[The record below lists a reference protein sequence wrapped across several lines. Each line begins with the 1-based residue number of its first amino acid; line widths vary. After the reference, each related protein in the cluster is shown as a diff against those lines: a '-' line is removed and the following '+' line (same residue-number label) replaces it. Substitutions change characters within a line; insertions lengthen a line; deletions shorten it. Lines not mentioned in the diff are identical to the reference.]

1 LKKVKVLIDLY
12 YYKAAVSG
20 IRSYINELKESS
32 HDYGSK
38 EIKYIFSHD
47 IKKLSYSKTYLNSN
61 NRFIR
66 WIFQFNYLF
75 YKQIVLP
82 IKLLITRP
90 DYLICSDYIAPF
102 FSFNTKKIIVI
113 HDSLFWDYPENYKF
127 FWRRYFISLV
137 NLGID
142 SKAQIITTSIYSKN
156 NLVRIF
162 FNKTNKINY
171 IYQTFTYFKTKE
183 FDFQTPEKFIL
194 HVGSFEKR
202 KDLITLLKAFHLLR
216 DDNLKLVLAGAQ
228 IFHGNDSVIKEIKKY
243 IEKNKLYD
251 KVILP
256 GFISKERAAVF
267 YKRASLYVFPSLDE
281 GFGIPILEA
290 FSFSIPVICSDIP
303 VFREIGKNSVKYFKA
318 GDPNSLVKNIKLVL
332 YSNDLRKELVNNG
345 KEHLKKFNR
354 KNFIKGFEKIILN
367 NQN

>member
-20 IRSYINELKESS
+20 IRSYISELKKSIDD
-32 HDYGSK
+32 HGSDQ
-38 EIKYIFSHD
+38 IQYFFSHD
-47 IKKLSYSKTYLNSN
+47 INKLSFNNTYLNSS

-66 WIFQFNYLF
+66 WVFQLKYLV

-82 IKLLITRP
+82 IKIFVYKP
-90 DYLICSDYIAPF
+90 DYLICSDYIAPII
-102 FSFNTKKIIVI
+102 SFNTKKITVI

-127 FWRRYFISLV
+127 LWRKYFISLV

-142 SKAQIITTSIYSKN
+142 SKAQIITTSMYSKN
-156 NLVRIF
+156 NLIRIF

-183 FDFQTPEKFIL
+183 IDFQTPEKFIL

-202 KDLITLLKAFHLLR
+202 KDLLTLLKAFHLLKE
-216 DDNLKLVLAGAQ
+216 DNLKLVLAGAQ
-228 IFHGNDSVIKEIKKY
+228 IFHGDDRVIKKIKRY

-303 VFREIGKNSVKYFKA
+303 VFREIGKNSVTYFKA
-318 GDPNSLVKNIKLVL
+318 GDPNSLVKKIKLVL

-354 KNFIKGFEKIILN
+354 KNFIKGFEEIILN